1 MAKQAHKLKDTEE
14 HNKVLIKV
22 MTKSNFTLVQ
32 KTLKI
37 SKKMTLNK
45 YIEKITTKIIKEIIQ
60 EIENNI

>member
-22 MTKSNFTLVQ
+22 MTKSNCTLVQ

-45 YIEKITTKIIKEIIQ
+45 
-60 EIENNI
+60 